1 MVVRCRAGGLST
13 SLEVV
18 TEGDEEA
25 EMLYLWGPGLETEVD
40 HWRTA
45 LDRSAGAPRRW
56 WQRVRQSVS
65 SMGRDR
71 PHPW

>member
-1 MVVRCRAGGLST
+1 
-13 SLEVV
+13 
-18 TEGDEEA
+18 
-25 EMLYLWGPGLETEVD
+25 MLYLWGPGLEDETD
-40 HWRTA
+40 YRQTA
-45 LDRSAGAPRRW
+45 LSRSGAPRRW